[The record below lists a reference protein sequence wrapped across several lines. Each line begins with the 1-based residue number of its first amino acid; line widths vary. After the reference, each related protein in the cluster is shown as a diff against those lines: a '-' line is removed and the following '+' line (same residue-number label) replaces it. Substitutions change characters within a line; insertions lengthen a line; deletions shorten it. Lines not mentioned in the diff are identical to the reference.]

1 MNRTQQVLNDHQASR
16 RRHLFGFGAVIA
28 LAFLLVAIALNAA
41 RADLD
46 RKHAEGLHLHTLHV
60 LLANE
65 QIHSAV
71 EAALRDE
78 RGYLITGDPSY
89 RDDYRR
95 SAEAAPRLA
104 SELADLTRDN
114 PTQRANVAAL
124 RAGLQRYFAV
134 LDRKV
139 ELNRRGATDEAVEI
153 VKSGV
158 GRREAEAVLAVV
170 TRIEREERRLLAD
183 REVANAHAT
192 HAERIADYVMT
203 ALALLF
209 LGIVAWAGITA
220 SRARMKTL
228 QMEEAL
234 RRAAT
239 TDELTGLPNRRAFLH
254 MLDVELARSNRSGAP
269 LALALIDLDHFK
281 SINDRFGHAGGDE
294 TLRRFAQVARE
305 TIRTADVIGRI
316 GGEEFAVL
324 MPDTDQIQ
332 SGIAGERLREAIE
345 RRRLILPS
353 GALVPLTI
361 SVGVAHHLADEDR
374 DRLIVR
380 ADEALYE
387 AKESG
392 RNRTRLAA

>member
-1 MNRTQQVLNDHQASR
+1 MNLQQHALNDHQTSR
-16 RRHLFGFGAVIA
+16 RRHLYGFGAVIA
-28 LAFLLVAIALNAA
+28 LALMLVAIAMNAA
-41 RADLD
+41 RTDLD
-46 RKHAEGLHLHTLHV
+46 RRHAEGWHVHTFQV
-60 LLANE
+60 LLTNE
-65 QIHSAV
+65 QLRSAV
-71 EAALRDE
+71 DEALRDE
-78 RGYLITGDPSY
+78 RGYLITGDEHY
-89 RDDYRR
+89 RDAYRR
-95 SAEAAPRLA
+95 SATAAPRLA
-104 SELADLTRDN
+104 SQLADLTRDN
-114 PTQRANVAAL
+114 PVQRTNVDAL
-124 RAGLQRYFAV
+124 RAALQRYFGV
-134 LDRKV
+134 LDHKV
-139 ELNRRGATDEAVEI
+139 ELSRRGATDEAVEI
-153 VKSGV
+153 VKSGL
-158 GRREAEAVLAVV
+158 GRREAEAVLAIV
-170 TRIEREERRLLAD
+170 TRIESEERRLLGE
-183 REVANAHAT
+183 REVANARAIQ
-192 HAERIADYVMT
+192 AERIADYVMT
-203 ALALLF
+203 GMALLF
-209 LGIVAWAGITA
+209 LGIVAWAGIAA
-220 SRARMKTL
+220 SRARMQTL
-228 QMEEAL
+228 DMEEAL

-254 MLDVELARSNRSGAP
+254 MLDVELARSTRSGAP

-294 TLRRFAQVARE
+294 VLRRFAQVARE

-324 MPDTDQIQ
+324 MPDTDQVQ

-361 SVGVAHHLADEDR
+361 SVGVAHRIDSEDR